1 MPSFRLAF
9 ASNGPN
15 GIRYKTILLILLS
28 TKYAYLACRMHR
40 RVTICQ
46 DKTPSD
52 LFKLKKCPNKVP
64 GGFSKVL
71 KDEIAT
77 ILIILACAAFSFE
90 ASGFRGWSNNKL
102 RYFICM
108 FLALFAV
115 MGCCNYSSNML

>member
-64 GGFSKVL
+64 PGGFSKVL

-77 ILIILACAAFSFE
+77 ILIILACAAFSF
-90 ASGFRGWSNNKL
+90 
-102 RYFICM
+102 
-108 FLALFAV
+108 
-115 MGCCNYSSNML
+115 